1 MAAENP
7 TLGATETRPVGGMW
21 DPDAALLPLAPAPR
35 RALRAVGVAAVW
47 ALGVLPSAFGWQRCT
62 VATVLHRPCP
72 GCGMTRA
79 VRLLGAGHVEAS
91 LQMHPLA
98 VPALAAWMMFM
109 AATVWATWT
118 QGTPLAALKLRL
130 GRVTLIAIV
139 VVYVASAVLWA
150 LRWFGLFGGPVPV

>member
-1 MAAENP
+1 
-7 TLGATETRPVGGMW
+7 
-21 DPDAALLPLAPAPR
+21 
-35 RALRAVGVAAVW
+35 
-47 ALGVLPSAFGWQRCT
+47 
-62 VATVLHRPCP
+62 
-72 GCGMTRA
+72 
-79 VRLLGAGHVEAS
+79 
-91 LQMHPLA
+91 MHPLA

>member
-1 MAAENP
+1 
-7 TLGATETRPVGGMW
+7 
-21 DPDAALLPLAPAPR
+21 
-35 RALRAVGVAAVW
+35 
-47 ALGVLPSAFGWQRCT
+47 
-62 VATVLHRPCP
+62 
-72 GCGMTRA
+72 MTRA